1 MAMIQECPYAHDDPD
16 HDNPPLLHEMG
27 DQDQVLHKFKL
38 SMSGMNPFMA
48 AGFGGGMMG
57 PGMLGNP
64 AMAASLLNS
73 ITGKNGM
80 SEENRQQAL
89 QAVAASTGMSAEVLR
104 NMEPEQLQSVVQM
117 AAMRSMQGM
126 MGGGPEA
133 EVMQHMMASNPEAAQ
148 SMMQMAAA
156 SGLPPAAVMQ
166 MMAAG
171 GGGQEAVQAV
181 MQMAAAG
188 GVPPAALQG
197 MMASMAS
204 GSLGE
209 GGEYYQELSHDT
221 FALRWGGRGQS
232 LGAVHKT
239 EFGSGQWGAGCRFF
253 QRHNKGFT
261 IHDIQSLVL
270 KKGF

>member
-1 MAMIQECPYAHDDPD
+1 MAMTQECPYAHDDPD

-133 EVMQHMMASNPEAAQ
+133 EVMQQMMASNPEAAQ

-209 GGEYYQELSHDT
+209 GGEYYQELSHD
-221 FALRWGGRGQS
+221 LSYLLSGGEGGGNPWEQFIKQS
-232 LGAVHKT
+232 LAAGNGAL
-239 EFGSGQWGAGCRFF
+239 GAGFF
-253 QRHNKGFT
+253 KGITKALQFMT
-261 IHDIQSLVL
+261 SRA
-270 KKGF
+270 

>member
-1 MAMIQECPYAHDDPD
+1 MAMTQECPYAHDDPD

-48 AGFGGGMMG
+48 GLGGGMMG

-133 EVMQHMMASNPEAAQ
+133 EVMQQMMASNPEAAQ

-239 EFGSGQWGAGCRFF
+239 EFGRGQWGAGCRFF